1 MRAVNAEQALD
12 ELYAT
17 PPDAFTKTRDA
28 LAKRLKTEGD
38 EAASAKVKGA
48 RKPTQIAYVLNQ
60 LARRHPDDVAALV
73 DVGRELARAQRKAL
87 RGGNAAGELREA
99 IAHQREVVSA
109 LTRKTASLMT
119 DLEVN
124 ANGHLDEVAGALQA
138 ALVDPVVGAQL
149 EEGRLEKVPAPA
161 AGFPGASAMVA
172 VPEPEKPRRPTLA
185 KTKPAPKAKAK
196 AKAGPSKAEERRAKQ
211 EAARRE
217 REAKLA
223 EQRREAEARANELR
237 AQAAEAERAAKE
249 LRAEADRLAAEARA
263 RAKEA
268 AHAEAI
274 AKRAVAAAK
283 QAARHV
289 PKSRAA

>member
-99 IAHQREVVSA
+99 IAHQREVISA

-196 AKAGPSKAEERRAKQ
+196 AGPSKAEERRAKQ

-249 LRAEADRLAAEARA
+249 LRAKADRLAAEARA